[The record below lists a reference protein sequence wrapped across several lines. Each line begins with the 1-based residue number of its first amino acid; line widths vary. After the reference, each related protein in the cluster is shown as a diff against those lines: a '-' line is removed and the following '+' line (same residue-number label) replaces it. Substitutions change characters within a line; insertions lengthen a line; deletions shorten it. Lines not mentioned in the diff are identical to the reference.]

1 MVVKNQ
7 ENYDN
12 VTEVNTKIIVS
23 GVILAIITAIAALFF
38 NLSIVEMDLNE
49 SIASA
54 GVVFMLGFTFVMIV
68 SNIYCAFKLL
78 PDMFSQHKKNS

>member
-1 MVVKNQ
+1 MVVENQ

-23 GVILAIITAIAALFF
+23 GVILSIITAIAALFF
-38 NLSIVEMDLNE
+38 NLFIVEMDLNE
-49 SIASA
+49 AIASA
-54 GVVFMLGFTFVMIV
+54 SVVFILGFAFVMIV